1 MLSKA
6 ELKSIP
12 DIEGFHPSRK
22 DVLHVALICRMTT
35 QGLVAKLT
43 CDSWEAADWIQK
55 REVQAAIASLV
66 PAPSTGHI
74 PDL

>member
-1 MLSKA
+1 
-6 ELKSIP
+6 
-12 DIEGFHPSRK
+12 
-22 DVLHVALICRMTT
+22 MTT